1 MGLTSQIWAG
11 IIQEFRIYK
20 HYPSRL
26 AFFYATVAIS
36 LICAIILRLANKPE
50 NNEPQEDSRL
60 VVFCETLQGI
70 FLFSPGFLLIFEMAH
85 ARESNI
91 ESFVII
97 NGMRKL
103 AYKAKV
109 LLKNYFLMLIVVLEQ
124 IIEDCLEISTW
135 SSVHSAREIT
145 IMFVEN
151 LCCYLGGSFAIVNT
165 CFFISRFCRPQQAIS
180 ISWIFYGLPIILLF
194 VFRNFFFEFDSNI
207 LLDPLSVLNPFL
219 RTSMY
224 TDDSRDVSNRIK
236 IFFISTGQGTLLL
249 ALGILYEWL
258 LFSFLKIIAILKV
271 QEWINRRKQMN
282 QERRQRTHAEL
293 SMILMENKLI

>member
-1 MGLTSQIWAG
+1 
-11 IIQEFRIYK
+11 
-20 HYPSRL
+20 
-26 AFFYATVAIS
+26 
-36 LICAIILRLANKPE
+36 
-50 NNEPQEDSRL
+50 
-60 VVFCETLQGI
+60 
-70 FLFSPGFLLIFEMAH
+70 
-85 ARESNI
+85 
-91 ESFVII
+91 
-97 NGMRKL
+97 
-103 AYKAKV
+103 
-109 LLKNYFLMLIVVLEQ
+109 VLEQ

-135 SSVHSAREIT
+135 STVHSTQERT

-151 LCCYLGGSFAIVNT
+151 LCCYLAGSFAIVNT

-194 VFRNFFFEFDSNI
+194 IFRNFFFEFDSNI

-224 TDDSRDVSNRIK
+224 ADSSRDVSNRMK
-236 IFFISTGQGTLLL
+236 IFFISIGQGTLLL
-249 ALGILYEWL
+249 ALGILYEW
-258 LFSFLKIIAILKV
+258 V